1 MDYIKYIRNIVGHK
15 EIMAIGVAIL
25 VLNEKDEV
33 LLETRSDNDKYSFP
47 GGALNMGEKVKAGA
61 IRETFEE
68 TGIHFEEDEI
78 KLLGVFSGEE
88 GRMEYPNQD
97 VTYYTDIIFIG
108 RVDSKKVNIV
118 SQDGE
123 SKEIKFV
130 PFDKID
136 FDNCLRMDQRVL
148 KSYFINKNRDIVVD

>member
-1 MDYIKYIRNIVGHK
+1 
-15 EIMAIGVAIL
+15 
-25 VLNEKDEV
+25 
-33 LLETRSDNDKYSFP
+33 
-47 GGALNMGEKVKAGA
+47 MGEKVKTGA
-61 IRETFEE
+61 IRETYEE
-68 TGIHFEEDEI
+68 TGIKFKEDEI
-78 KLLGVFSGEE
+78 SLLGIFSGEE

-97 VTYYTDIIFIG
+97 VTYYTDVIFLG
-108 RVDSKKVNIV
+108 RVDSAKVKIS

-148 KSYFINKNRDIVVD
+148 KSYFIDKNRDVVVD

>member
-1 MDYIKYIRNIVGHK
+1 MDYIKYIRGLIGHK
-15 EIMAIGVAIL
+15 EVMAIGVAIL
-25 VLNEKDEV
+25 VLNEKEEV
-33 LLETRSDNDKYSFP
+33 LLETRSDNRKFSFP
-47 GGALNMGEKVKAGA
+47 GGALNMGEKVKSGA
-61 IRETFEE
+61 IRETYEE
-68 TGIHFEEDEI
+68 TGIKLNEKDI
-78 KLLGVFSGEE
+78 TLLGIFSGPE

-97 VTYYTDIIFIG
+97 VTYYTDVIFLG
-108 RVDSKKVNIV
+108 RVDSTKVKTS

-148 KSYFINKNRDIVVD
+148 KSYFVDKNRDVVVD

>member
-33 LLETRSDNDKYSFP
+33 LLETRSDNGKYSFP

-88 GRMEYPNQD
+88 GKMEYPNQD

-130 PFDKID
+130 PFDQID

-148 KSYFINKNRDIVVD
+148 KSYFIDKNRDIVVD

>member
-1 MDYIKYIRNIVGHK
+1 MDYIKYIRNIVAHK

-33 LLETRSDNDKYSFP
+33 LLETRSDNGKYSFP

-108 RVDSKKVNIV
+108 RVDSKEVNIV

-148 KSYFINKNRDIVVD
+148 KSYFIDKNRDIVVD

>member
-33 LLETRSDNDKYSFP
+33 LLETRSDNGKYSVP
-47 GGALNMGEKVKAGA
+47 GGALNIGEKVKVGA

-78 KLLGVFSGEE
+78 INCLVYF
-88 GRMEYPNQD
+88 Q
-97 VTYYTDIIFIG
+97 V
-108 RVDSKKVNIV
+108 KKVEWNT
-118 SQDGE
+118 Q
-123 SKEIKFV
+123 IK
-130 PFDKID
+130 
-136 FDNCLRMDQRVL
+136 M
-148 KSYFINKNRDIVVD
+148 

>member
-33 LLETRSDNDKYSFP
+33 LLETRSDNGKYSFP
-47 GGALNMGEKVKAGA
+47 GGALNMGEKVKEGA

-108 RVDSKKVNIV
+108 RVDSKRVNIV

-136 FDNCLRMDQRVL
+136 FDNCLKMDQRVL
-148 KSYFINKNRDIVVD
+148 KSYFIDKNRDIVVD

>member
-33 LLETRSDNDKYSFP
+33 LLETRSDNGKYSFP

-78 KLLGVFSGEE
+78 KLFGVFSGEE
-88 GRMEYPNQD
+88 GRMGYPNQD

-130 PFDKID
+130 PFNKID

-148 KSYFINKNRDIVVD
+148 KSYFIDKNKDIVLD

>member
-33 LLETRSDNDKYSFP
+33 LLETRSDNGKYSFP

-118 SQDGE
+118 SQDSE

-136 FDNCLRMDQRVL
+136 FDNCLKMDQRVL
-148 KSYFINKNRDIVVD
+148 KSYFIDKNRDIVVD

>member
-25 VLNEKDEV
+25 VSNEKDEV
-33 LLETRSDNDKYSFP
+33 LLETRSDNGKYSFP

-136 FDNCLRMDQRVL
+136 FDNCLKMDQRVL
-148 KSYFINKNRDIVVD
+148 KSYFIDKNKDIVVD

>member
-33 LLETRSDNDKYSFP
+33 LLETRSDNGKYSFP

-68 TGIHFEEDEI
+68 TGIHFKEDEI
-78 KLLGVFSGEE
+78 K
-88 GRMEYPNQD
+88 
-97 VTYYTDIIFIG
+97 
-108 RVDSKKVNIV
+108 
-118 SQDGE
+118 
-123 SKEIKFV
+123 
-130 PFDKID
+130 
-136 FDNCLRMDQRVL
+136 
-148 KSYFINKNRDIVVD
+148 